1 MTYKAIHQ
9 ERHAMRLVVHPGT
22 EAQKWFGT
30 AQDDRPAQVSA
41 ILAKAREKYPSE
53 PLAWLTAEGETLSV
67 IP

>member
-1 MTYKAIHQ
+1 
-9 ERHAMRLVVHPGT
+9 MRLVVHPGT